1 MLEGGGRLGVWHDAE
16 REFTV
21 KVQSFGFDREAGWT
35 PDLPSPETGA
45 DLVLVFG
52 ASSYATEIEPFQEL
66 AAAFPSARL
75 VGCSTSGEIH
85 DQLVED
91 ETLSVAVVDFATT
104 PISVVSTPITA
115 DTSSDAGARLGAEL
129 MGTPSLSAVLVL
141 SDGLDVNGTELA
153 RGLNAEVPPAV
164 PVTGG
169 LAGDGDRFEATWVLV
184 DGKPVSEH
192 AVAVG
197 FYGDAIRVG
206 HGSKG
211 GWDIFG
217 VERVVTRSSGNV
229 LYELDG
235 RPALQLYREYLGELA
250 SELPAS
256 GLLFPLALRDPG
268 EEKQL
273 VRTIL
278 GIDEDA
284 GSLTFAGDVPQGF
297 HAQLMQAN
305 FDRLVDGAEDAA
317 RSTLGNAEA
326 KLCIAISC
334 VGRRLVLGERTED
347 ELEATMH
354 VLPDDVVQ
362 VGFYSYGEISP
373 YAEGTCDLHNQTMTL
388 TTFAEV

>member
-1 MLEGGGRLGVWHDAE
+1 MDVRSHV
-16 REFTV
+16 
-21 KVQSFGFDREAGWT
+21 FDRQSGWSPSLPAPGEAR
-35 PDLPSPETGA
+35 A

-52 ASSYATEIEPFQEL
+52 ARSFAGEVEPFNDL
-66 AAAFPSARL
+66 AAAYRSASL

-91 ETLSVAVVDFATT
+91 ETLSVAVVGFD
-104 PISVVSTPITA
+104 STPIEVASVAITA
-115 DTSSDAGARLGAEL
+115 ETSRHAGATLGSEL
-129 MGTPSLSAVLVL
+129 MRLPGLSAVLVL

-153 RGLNAEVPPAV
+153 SGINAEVPRGV

-169 LAGDGDRFEATWVLV
+169 LAGDGDRFESTWVLV
-184 DGKPVSEH
+184 DGKPASGH

-197 FYGDAIRVG
+197 FYGDSIRVG

-217 VERVVTRSSGNV
+217 VERVVTRSEGNV

-235 RPALQLYREYLGELA
+235 RPALELYREYLGDLA

-256 GLLFPLALRDPG
+256 GLLFPLALRQPG

-278 GIDEDA
+278 GIDEESE
-284 GSLTFAGDVPQGF
+284 SLTFAGDMPEGF

-317 RSTLGNAEA
+317 RSTLTPGGADA

-354 VLPDDVVQ
+354 VLPDGVVQ

>member
-1 MLEGGGRLGVWHDAE
+1 MGEAEE
-16 REFTV
+16 REFIV
-21 KVQSFGFDREAGWT
+21 HVQSHGFDRESGWKPRLPDSGAGR
-35 PDLPSPETGA
+35 A
-45 DLVLVFG
+45 DLLVVFG
-52 ASSYATEIEPFQEL
+52 ASSFAREVEPFNEL
-66 AAAFPSARL
+66 ADAFPSARI

-85 DQLVED
+85 DRLVED
-91 ETLSVAVVDFATT
+91 ETLSVAAVTFDAT
-104 PISVVSTPITA
+104 PIVLACAPITA
-115 DTSSDAGARLGAEL
+115 DTSKGAGATLGAEL
-129 MGTPSLSAVLVL
+129 MSTPGLSAVLVL

-153 RGLNAEVPPAV
+153 SGINAEVPAGV

-169 LAGDGDRFEATWVLV
+169 LAGDGDRFESTWVLV
-184 DGKPVSEH
+184 DGKPADGH

-217 VERVVTRSSGNV
+217 VERVVTRSDGNV

-250 SELPAS
+250 GDLPAS
-256 GLLFPLALRDPG
+256 GLLFPLALRQPG

-284 GSLTFAGDVPQGF
+284 GSLTFAGDMPEGY

-317 RSTLGNAEA
+317 RNTLALGGADA
-326 KLCIAISC
+326 LLCIAISC

-354 VLPDDVVQ
+354 VLPDGVVQ